1 MHDMSRSG
9 SGAQRDCMPE
19 SKSASGPVRE
29 WKSSIGRLTAAKK
42 EVSCGVS
49 TCQPCASHDVLRF
62 AEILMATPTADN
74 ILACILQATPEA
86 YTIISLPW
94 LPLPVVYV
102 STPPQVFEGTAL
114 VKMKLM
120 KQGSPLESHWVDFS
134 NASKLQCIPGSQRA
148 QKRQGRP
155 C

>member
-1 MHDMSRSG
+1 
-9 SGAQRDCMPE
+9 MPE
-19 SKSASGPVRE
+19 LKSASGPVRE

-62 AEILMATPTADN
+62 AGNLIATPTADS

-86 YTIISLPW
+86 YTIFPLTW

-114 VKMKLM
+114 VKTKYT
-120 KQGSPLESHWVDFS
+120 KQGSPIESHWVDFS
-134 NASKLQCIPGSQRA
+134 NAFKLQCIPGSQRA
-148 QKRQGRP
+148 QQRQGRP

>member
-1 MHDMSRSG
+1 MCQSG
-9 SGAQRDCMPE
+9 SGDQRDCRPE

-29 WKSSIGRLTAAKK
+29 WKSSMGRLTAAKK

-49 TCQPCASHDVLRF
+49 TCQPCASHDALRF
-62 AEILMATPTADN
+62 AEILIATPTADN
-74 ILACILQATPEA
+74 IVACILQATPEA
-86 YTIISLPW
+86 YTIISLTW

-102 STPPQVFEGTAL
+102 STPLQVLEGTAL
-114 VKMKLM
+114 VKTRFM

-134 NASKLQCIPGSQRA
+134 NASKLQCVPGPQRA
-148 QKRQGRP
+148 QQRQGRP